1 MVSPDPHHRL
11 IVLVDI
17 EGFSLRPES
26 TQVALHDAVHE
37 VTTFALDERAGV
49 SSSGYEVA
57 DRGDGLLVLLQPTVS
72 STLLLREMVRGLDDS
87 LIEYNRKHTPE
98 YRMRLRVG
106 LHSGGVVQ
114 NGQLWTGSAINDLT
128 RLVDAAPVKDVLK
141 AARRARLALV
151 LTEAMYGDAVRGR
164 FPGIDP
170 AAYLPFD
177 FITKHQEERRGWV
190 MVPGYAAPPGL
201 VRGTAAEPG
210 GVRRP
215 GARRRRDPRRD
226 GGNDGAG
233 VGGEGA
239 SSPAGPGRGDALPG
253 FSSPAAA
260 RNDGGEAGSRPV
272 SVAGGDYV
280 AGMKVGGDYVQG
292 NKPVTVHTT
301 GPVRL

>member
-26 TQVALHDAVHE
+26 TQTALNDAVHE
-37 VTTFALDERAGV
+37 VTTSALDQRAGV

-57 DRGDGLLVLLQPTVS
+57 DRGDGLLVLLQPTIS

-87 LIEYNRKHTPE
+87 LIEYNRKHISE

-114 NGQLWTGSAINDLT
+114 KGQRWTGSAINDLT

-141 AARRARLALV
+141 AAKRARLALV

-177 FITKHQEERRGWV
+177 FVTKHQEERRGWV

-201 VRGTAAEPG
+201 ARGREAKSG
-210 GVRRP
+210 
-215 GARRRRDPRRD
+215 GARRRDARRRPEMRGD
-226 GGNDGAG
+226 GEEDGAG
-233 VGGEGA
+233 GGGEGA
-239 SSPAGPGRGDALPG
+239 PSPSGPGGDNVLPG
-253 FSSPAAA
+253 FSAPAVAG
-260 RNDGGEAGSRPV
+260 NDGGEAGSRPV
-272 SVAGGDYV
+272 NVAGGDYV